1 MKAKNRLKQLT
12 LNFASP
18 GADRV
23 IGEENTLI
31 THERADFI
39 NEVEIETILAQ
50 HKLPAPAKVRELLVK
65 AREMRG
71 LSMDEV
77 ATLSFVESPE
87 LLQELF
93 ATARQIKEEIYGTR
107 LVFFAPLYISNRCAN
122 ECTYCA
128 FRATNAALKRR
139 TLTQNEIA
147 EETRI
152 LIRQGHKRILMVS
165 GEALPPEGFQ
175 YLLDSIATIYSTRV
189 GPGEIRRVNV
199 NLAPQTT
206 ERFRLLKQ
214 AEIGTFQ
221 LFQETYHRPTYAAVH
236 LKGTKRDYDW
246 RATAFDRAMEAGID
260 DVGIGILFGLYDWR
274 FEIIAMM
281 QQIRHLEEKFGVGP
295 HTISFPRMEPAVG
308 SDIASQPPYPVSDE
322 DFMKMIAIMRLAVPY
337 TGMIMSTRETAE
349 VRRATLELGISQ
361 ISAGSRTDPG
371 GYKDGEGDPNAGQF
385 QLGDHRTVEEV
396 VSDVVSLGYLP
407 SFCTACYRLG
417 RTGQDF
423 MDIAKPGEIK
433 YHCHPNALSTFQE
446 YLCDYAGPKAKSI
459 GEKLISIELQ
469 HMDGQQTACALP
481 MLNKVRRGERD
492 VFV

>member
-1 MKAKNRLKQLT
+1 
-12 LNFASP
+12 
-18 GADRV
+18 V
-23 IGEENTLI
+23 IREENTLI
-31 THERADFI
+31 THERADLI
-39 NEVEIETILAQ
+39 CEHEIESILAKSRRPEPSQ
-50 HKLPAPAKVRELLVK
+50 VRELLVK
-65 AREMRG
+65 AREMHG
-71 LSMDEV
+71 LSMEEV
-77 ATLSFVESPE
+77 ARLSFVESPE
-87 LLQELF
+87 LLAEIF
-93 ATARQIKEEIYGTR
+93 STAKQIKEEIYGTR
-107 LVFFAPLYISNRCAN
+107 LVLFAPLYISNRCAN

-128 FRATNAALKRR
+128 FRATNADLKRR
-139 TLTQNEIA
+139 TLTQEEIA

-175 YLLDSIATIYSTRV
+175 YILDSIATIYETKI

-206 ERFRLLKQ
+206 ERFRQLK
-214 AEIGTFQ
+214 AANIGTFQ

-246 RATAFDRAMEAGID
+246 RATAFDRAMTAGID
-260 DVGIGILFGLYDWR
+260 DVGIGVLFGLYDWR

-281 QQIRHLEEKFGVGP
+281 QHIQHLEQKFGVGP
-295 HTISFPRMEPAVG
+295 HTISFPRMEPAMG
-308 SDIASQPPYPVSDE
+308 SEIASQPPHEVSDA
-322 DFMKMIAIMRLAVPY
+322 DFLKMIAIMRLAVPY
-337 TGMIMSTRETAE
+337 TGMIMSTREGAD
-349 VRRATLELGISQ
+349 VRRATLEVGISQ

-371 GYKDGEGDPNAGQF
+371 GYKDGEGDPNGSQF
-385 QLGDHRTVEEV
+385 QLGDHRPMEEV
-396 VSDVVSLGYLP
+396 ISDVVSLGYLP

-423 MDIAKPGEIK
+423 MDMAKPGEIK

-446 YLCDYAGPKAKSI
+446 YLSDYASPQAKAA

-469 HMDGQQTACALP
+469 HMDGQQTDIALP
-481 MLNKVRRGERD
+481 MLNQVRRGERD

>member
-1 MKAKNRLKQLT
+1 
-12 LNFASP
+12 
-18 GADRV
+18 V

-39 NEVEIETILAQ
+39 NEQEIEGILERSRR
-50 HKLPAPAKVRELLVK
+50 PAPAKVRELLIK

-71 LSMDEV
+71 LSIEEV
-77 ATLSFVESPE
+77 ASLSFVETPE
-87 LLQELF
+87 LLAEIF
-93 ATARQIKEEIYGTR
+93 STAKRIKEDIYGTR

-122 ECTYCA
+122 ECAYCA
-128 FRATNAALKRR
+128 FRATNTALRRR
-139 TLTQNEIA
+139 TLTQEEIA

-152 LIRQGHKRILMVS
+152 LIRQGHKRVLMVA
-165 GEALPPEGFQ
+165 GEALPPQGFQ
-175 YLLDSIATIYSTRV
+175 YILDSIATIYSTKV

-199 NLAPQTT
+199 NLAPQTV
-206 ERFRLLKQ
+206 ERFRQLKQ

-221 LFQETYHRPTYAAVH
+221 LFQETYHRPTYAQVH

-260 DVGIGILFGLYDWR
+260 DIGMGALFGLYHWR

-281 QQIRHLEEKFGVGP
+281 QQIRHLEERFGVGP
-295 HTISFPRMEPAVG
+295 HTISFPRIEPAVG
-308 SDIASQPPYPVSDE
+308 SEIASRPPYAVSDS
-322 DFMKMIAIMRLAVPY
+322 DFLKMVAIMRLAVPY

-371 GYKDGEGDPNAGQF
+371 GYKDGEGDPNGSQF
-385 QLGDHRTVEEV
+385 QLGDHRSIEEV
-396 VSDVVSLGYLP
+396 VKDVVSLGFLP

-423 MDIAKPGEIK
+423 MDVAKPGEIK

-446 YLCDYAGPKAKSI
+446 YLCDYASPEAKTA
-459 GEKLISIELQ
+459 GEKFISIELQ
-469 HMDGQQTACALP
+469 KMDGQQTACALP
-481 MLNKVRRGERD
+481 MLNQVRRGERD

>member
-1 MKAKNRLKQLT
+1 M
-12 LNFASP
+12 
-18 GADRV
+18 
-23 IGEENTLI
+23 I

-50 HKLPAPAKVRELLVK
+50 HKRPEPAKVRELLAK

-77 ATLSFVESPE
+77 ATLSFVENPE
-87 LLQELF
+87 LLQEIF
-93 ATARQIKEEIYGTR
+93 ATAKQIKEDIYGSR

-128 FRATNAALKRR
+128 FRATNASLKRR

-260 DVGIGILFGLYDWR
+260 DVGIGVLFGLYDWR
-274 FEIIAMM
+274 FEIMAMM
-281 QQIRHLEEKFGVGP
+281 QQIHHLEENFGVGP

-308 SDIASQPPYPVSDE
+308 SDIASQPPHPVSDD
-322 DFMKMIAIMRLAVPY
+322 DFLKMIAIMRLAVPY

-371 GYKDGEGDPNAGQF
+371 GYKDGEGDPNGSQF
-385 QLGDHRTVEEV
+385 QLGDHRSVEEV
-396 VSDVVSLGYLP
+396 VSDVVSLGFLP

-423 MDIAKPGEIK
+423 MDLAKPGEIK

-446 YLCDYAGPKAKSI
+446 YLSDYASPKAKSA
-459 GEKLISIELQ
+459 GERLISIELQ

>member
-1 MKAKNRLKQLT
+1 M
-12 LNFASP
+12 
-18 GADRV
+18 
-23 IGEENTLI
+23 I

-50 HKLPAPAKVRELLVK
+50 HKRPEPAKVRELLVK

-87 LLQELF
+87 LLQEIF
-93 ATARQIKEEIYGTR
+93 ATAKQIKEDIYGSR
-107 LVFFAPLYISNRCAN
+107 LVFFAPLYISNRCSN

-128 FRATNAALKRR
+128 FRATNASLKRR

-147 EETRI
+147 AETRI

-165 GEALPPEGFQ
+165 GEALPPDGFQ

-260 DVGIGILFGLYDWR
+260 DVGIGALFGLYDWR
-274 FEIIAMM
+274 FEIMAMM

-308 SDIASQPPYPVSDE
+308 SDIASQPPHPVSDA
-322 DFMKMIAIMRLAVPY
+322 DFLKMIAIMRLAVPY
-337 TGMIMSTRETAE
+337 TGMIMSTRETAA

-371 GYKDGEGDPNAGQF
+371 GYKDGEGDPNGSQF
-385 QLGDHRTVEEV
+385 QLGDHRSVEEV
-396 VSDVVSLGYLP
+396 VSDVVSLGFLP

-423 MDIAKPGEIK
+423 MDLAKPGEIK

-446 YLCDYAGPKAKSI
+446 YLSDYASPKAKLA

>member
-1 MKAKNRLKQLT
+1 M
-12 LNFASP
+12 
-18 GADRV
+18 
-23 IGEENTLI
+23 I

-39 NEVEIETILAQ
+39 NEQEIETILAQ
-50 HKLPAPAKVRELLVK
+50 HKRPAPAKVRELLAK

-308 SDIASQPPYPVSDE
+308 SDIASQPPYPVSDD

>member
-1 MKAKNRLKQLT
+1 M
-12 LNFASP
+12 
-18 GADRV
+18 
-23 IGEENTLI
+23 I

-39 NEVEIETILAQ
+39 NEVEIETILAH
-50 HKLPAPAKVRELLVK
+50 HKSPEPLKVRELLAK

-87 LLQELF
+87 LLQEIF
-93 ATARQIKEEIYGTR
+93 ATAKQIKEDIYGSR
-107 LVFFAPLYISNRCAN
+107 LVFFAPLYISNRCSN

-128 FRATNAALKRR
+128 FRATNASLKRR
-139 TLTQNEIA
+139 TLTQKEIA

-152 LIRQGHKRILMVS
+152 LIRQGHKRVLMVS
-165 GEALPPEGFQ
+165 GEALPPDGFQ

-260 DVGIGILFGLYDWR
+260 DVGIGVLFGLYDWR

-281 QQIRHLEEKFGVGP
+281 QQIRHLENKFGVGP

-308 SDIASQPPYPVSDE
+308 SDIASQPPHPVSDA
-322 DFMKMIAIMRLAVPY
+322 DFLRMIAIMRLAVPY

-371 GYKDGEGDPNAGQF
+371 GYKDGEGDPNGSQF
-385 QLGDHRTVEEV
+385 QLGDHRSVEEV
-396 VSDVVSLGYLP
+396 VSDVVTLGFLP

-423 MDIAKPGEIK
+423 MDLAKPGEIK

-446 YLCDYAGPKAKSI
+446 YLSDYASPQAKSA

>member
-1 MKAKNRLKQLT
+1 
-12 LNFASP
+12 
-18 GADRV
+18 
-23 IGEENTLI
+23 LI
-31 THERADFI
+31 TQECADFI
-39 NEVEIETILAQ
+39 VPQEIEEILA
-50 HKLPAPAKVRELLVK
+50 HRASPPRARVRELLAK
-65 AREMRG
+65 AREQQG
-71 LSMDEV
+71 LTMEEV
-77 ATLSFVESPE
+77 ACLSYVENPE
-87 LLQELF
+87 LLNEIF
-93 ATARQIKEEIYGTR
+93 STAKQIKEEIYGTR
-107 LVFFAPLYISNRCAN
+107 LVLFAPLYISNRCSN

-128 FRATNAALKRR
+128 FRATNTEIKRR
-139 TLTQNEIA
+139 TLTQEEIA

-152 LIRQGHKRILMVS
+152 LIRQGHKRVLMVA
-165 GEALPPEGFQ
+165 GEALPPQGFQ
-175 YLLDSIATIYSTRV
+175 YLIDSIDTIYSTHV
-189 GPGEIRRVNV
+189 GPGEIRRINV

-206 ERFRLLKQ
+206 ERFKQLKQ

-221 LFQETYHRPTYAAVH
+221 LFQETYHRPTYAQVH
-236 LKGTKRDYDW
+236 LKGTKSNYDW

-260 DVGIGILFGLYDWR
+260 DVGMGVLFGLYDWR
-274 FEIIAMM
+274 FEIVAMM
-281 QQIRHLEEKFGVGP
+281 QHIRHLEEKFGVGP
-295 HTISFPRMEPAVG
+295 HTISFPRIEPAVG
-308 SDIASQPPYPVSDE
+308 STIASKPPYAVNDA

-371 GYKDGEGDPNAGQF
+371 GYKDGEGDPNGSQF

-396 VSDVVSLGYLP
+396 VSDVVSLGFLP

-423 MDIAKPGEIK
+423 MDLAKPGEIK

-446 YLCDYAGPKAKSI
+446 YLCDYAGAKAKSA

-469 HMDGQQTACALP
+469 NMDGHQTACALP